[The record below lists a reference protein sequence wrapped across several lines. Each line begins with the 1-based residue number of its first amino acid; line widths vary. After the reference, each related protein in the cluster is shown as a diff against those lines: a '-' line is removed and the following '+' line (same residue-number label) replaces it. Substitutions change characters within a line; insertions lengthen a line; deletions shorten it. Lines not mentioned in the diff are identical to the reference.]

1 MAKGINVIGILII
14 LVGAFML
21 LSGIGSLTGE
31 TNGMN
36 TFLNDIGARDNPPNI
51 IVAVLQIVGGALLIA
66 SRFISIGALDGILR
80 IALLV
85 IWIIVMLFA
94 FILNGRINNID
105 TLAWWAGLVNS
116 SIILVILW
124 MIKE

>member
-1 MAKGINVIGILII
+1 MAKGINIIGILIV

-31 TNGMN
+31 RSGMN
-36 TFLNDIGARDNPPNI
+36 TFLNDIGARDNTLNI
-51 IVAVLQIVGGALLIA
+51 IIAVLQIVGGALLIV

-80 IALLV
+80 ISLLV
-85 IWIIVMLFA
+85 IWIIVMLFG
-94 FILNGRINNID
+94 FILNGRIENID
-105 TLAWWAGLVNS
+105 TLAWWSGLVNS

>member
-1 MAKGINVIGILII
+1 MAKGINLIGILII

-21 LSGIGSLTGE
+21 LSGIDSLTGE
-31 TNGMN
+31 TSGGAK
-36 TFLNDIGARDNPPNI
+36 FLNNIGVRDNTLNVI
-51 IVAVLQIVGGALLIA
+51 IAVLLIIGGGLLIA

-85 IWIIVMLFA
+85 IWIIVMLFS
-94 FILNGRINNID
+94 FILNGRIDNID

-116 SIILVILW
+116 GIILVILW